1 MSSEHAENAGPEH
14 TAPEGAAP
22 EGIGG
27 EAAATDG
34 SPDAA
39 RVVKDD
45 GTQAERPEES
55 GSPEPALPA
64 GDATDATDAAYA
76 VDPADVD
83 DPATAGA
90 AGVWD
95 VVVVGAGPAGASAAY
110 AAAVAGRRV
119 LLLEKSELPRYKT
132 CGGGII
138 GPSRDSLPPGFELP
152 LQDRVHAVTFSM
164 DGRFARTR
172 RSRKMLFGL
181 INRPEFDAQLVEHA
195 QKAGAELRTGATVTR
210 VEQHGP
216 SVPDRRTVAVV
227 LADGETLLARAVVG
241 ADGSASRIGAHVGV
255 KMGQVDL
262 GLEAE
267 IPVPASVAE
276 DWKGRVL
283 IDWGPMPG
291 SYGWVFPK
299 GDTLTVGV
307 ISARGEGA
315 ATKRYMED
323 FVARLGLSGFEP
335 TISSGHL
342 TRCRTDDS
350 PLSRGRVLVCGD
362 AAGLL
367 EPWTREGIS
376 YALRSGRLA
385 GEWAVRVAEA
395 NDAVDARRQALN
407 YAFAIKAGLGVEMAV
422 GRRMLAVFERRP
434 GLLHATITGLRP
446 AWNAFADIT
455 RGSATLGG
463 MVRSNGMARRALEI
477 LDKRM
482 DTSSGVGPVG
492 RGVGRRD
499 RADSETSDRSET
511 LETAEAPEAAE
522 VPAEHGA
529 APATSAPSPS
539 SDVSAIEGEGAKAPG
554 KAADPEAPE
563 AV

>member
-1 MSSEHAENAGPEH
+1 MSSEHAGNAGPEN
-14 TAPEGAAP
+14 TEPEGAAP
-22 EGIGG
+22 EGTGA
-27 EAAATDG
+27 EAARDENPGAVGDG
-34 SPDAA
+34 DADDVVGGVAHPVGDGLAHAAESGPGDAA
-39 RVVKDD
+39 
-45 GTQAERPEES
+45 P
-55 GSPEPALPA
+55 
-64 GDATDATDAAYA
+64 A
-76 VDPADVD
+76 VDG
-83 DPATAGA
+83 GA
-90 AGVWD
+90 AGPDAEADVWD

-152 LQDRVHAVTFSM
+152 LQDRVHAVTFSLE
-164 DGRFARTR
+164 GRFARTR
-172 RSRKMLFGL
+172 RSRRMLFGL
-181 INRPEFDAQLVEHA
+181 INRPEFDARLVQHA
-195 QKAGAELRTGATVTR
+195 QKAGAQLRTGATVTR

-216 SVPDRRTVAVV
+216 SVPDRRTAAVV
-227 LADGETLLARAVVG
+227 LADGETVLARAVVG

-267 IPVPASVAE
+267 IPVPPSVAE

-315 ATKRYMED
+315 ATKRYLED
-323 FVARLGLSGFEP
+323 FVARLGLAGFEP
-335 TISSGHL
+335 SISSGHL

-434 GLLHATITGLRP
+434 GLLHATLTGLRP

-463 MVRSNGMARRALEI
+463 MVRSNGLARRALEL

-482 DTSSGVGPVG
+482 DTSSGVGPAG
-492 RGVGRRD
+492 RGVTAKERDASEPEGTEGAEGR
-499 RADSETSDRSET
+499 
-511 LETAEAPEAAE
+511 EAAE
-522 VPAEHGA
+522 GTEAV
-529 APATSAPSPS
+529 
-539 SDVSAIEGEGAKAPG
+539 EGAGRTEASEG
-554 KAADPEAPE
+554 VDSAGGAGGAGGTRADA
-563 AV
+563 